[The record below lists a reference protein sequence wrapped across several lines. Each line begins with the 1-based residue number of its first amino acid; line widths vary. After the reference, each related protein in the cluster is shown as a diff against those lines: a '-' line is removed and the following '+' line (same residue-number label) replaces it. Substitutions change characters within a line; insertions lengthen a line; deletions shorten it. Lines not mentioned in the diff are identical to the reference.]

1 MASADASV
9 VAPAAPVMNATVA
22 DKLKLEEAKPSKKK
36 KFSLKGLKKVGP
48 IRLVKG
54 FRASKLRPK
63 IALDSQKD
71 VADNIR
77 QKLFQRRNK
86 YEKFV
91 DVVLGKASPVKA
103 TGDKQTIAT
112 VQHGK
117 LIKNLFIFYLKI
129 L

>member
-1 MASADASV
+1 MASAEASA
-9 VAPAAPVMNATVA
+9 VAPVAPVMNATVA

-91 DVVLGKASPVKA
+91 DVVLGKASPVK
-103 TGDKQTIAT
+103 GDKQTIAT

-117 LIKNLFIFYLKI
+117 LIKNLLNLKI